1 MLTLSAL
8 LFASA
13 VAAPPKY
20 YWEQKPAFDKPVAE
34 QKKPEQ
40 KPEKPKPPGLC
51 KKFPFA
57 CTLENLLGPADD
69 YQHGGPDMGN
79 GSGGY

>member
-1 MLTLSAL
+1 MLLTAL

-20 YWEQKPAFDKPVAE
+20 PWERKPAQDKPVAE
-34 QKKPEQ
+34 QKKPEP

-51 KKFPFA
+51 KRFPHA
-57 CTLENLLGPADD
+57 CTLELLLGPPDD
-69 YQHGGPDMGN
+69 YQMGGPDMG
-79 GSGGY
+79 GGGGGY